1 MAGSYSITTK
11 YCKVNDQLNPLKV
24 LEISLTA
31 DAADGSFPSVL
42 FDTGF
47 GGILMDVSVVF
58 DGTTPPNALTWSLKD
73 AYGLVIASGTSI
85 TASTSRGVL
94 DSNMPTRGGS
104 LVCTGNSTNS
114 AKVKVVLY
122 VL

>member
-31 DAADGSFPSVL
+31 DAANGSFPSVPL
-42 FDTGF
+42 DPGF

-58 DGTTPPNALTWSLKD
+58 GSPAPNALTWSLKD
-73 AYGLVIASGTSI
+73 EYSLVIASGTSI
-85 TASTSRGVL
+85 TASTARGML
-94 DSNMPTRGGS
+94 DSNVPTRGGS
-104 LVCTGNSTNS
+104 LVCTGNTTNS